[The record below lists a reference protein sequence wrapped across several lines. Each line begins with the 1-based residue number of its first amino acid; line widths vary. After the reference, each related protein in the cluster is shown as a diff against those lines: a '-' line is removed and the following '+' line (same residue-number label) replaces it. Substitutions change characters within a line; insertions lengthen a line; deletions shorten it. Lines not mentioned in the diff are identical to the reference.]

1 MKYITAD
8 LEGDA
13 TQGFW
18 IGASFLLASCIS
30 VPLTSHLS
38 KSFERKSPVLASIVL
53 LGLGSLLG
61 DYAKSMETLLVGRGI
76 QGLGAGGLIM
86 LAYAVY
92 GDMEHSQSAP
102 RFLRAITCSIA
113 VGTASG
119 PFIGAALSDSDIWVG
134 QRPYSNLIC

>member
-8 LEGDA
+8 LCGYA

-30 VPLTSHLS
+30 VPLTSHF
-38 KSFERKSPVLASIVL
+38 FEPFGRKNLVFASIVL
-53 LGLGSLLG
+53 LGLGPLLG
-61 DYAKSMETLLVGRGI
+61 DYAKSIETLLVGRGA

-92 GDMEHSQSAP
+92 GDMEHSRSVP
-102 RFLRAITCSIA
+102 RLIRAITCSIA

-119 PFIGAALSDSDIWVG
+119 PFIGAALSDSGIWVG
-134 QRPYSNLIC
+134 QLPCSYRAC